1 MTTIFAA
8 SPQLVP
14 EVSPMVLVLVQE
26 SPASPVPARPP
37 PMTIRRVGPG
47 VVAAAGTVTMTRTR
61 REGRAF
67 EASPHGAGLQQAV
80 P

>member
-26 SPASPVPARPP
+26 SPASPVPAL
-37 PMTIRRVGPG
+37 MTIRRVGPG